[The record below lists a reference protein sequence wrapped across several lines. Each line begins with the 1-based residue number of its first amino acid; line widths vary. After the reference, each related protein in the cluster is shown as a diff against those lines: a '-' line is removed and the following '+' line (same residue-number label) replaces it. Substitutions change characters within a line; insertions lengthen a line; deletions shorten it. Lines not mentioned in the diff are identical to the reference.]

1 MVQSSLDGAN
11 GGGPKRQSPH
21 HRPRLLD
28 GLLFDE
34 HGRPMKPTSASRRT
48 AGAGGRRTY
57 RYYASRRD
65 TGDQRVATR
74 LPAEKLDDFVRDTIA
89 SHLADVAWVAGA
101 LREADAGA
109 AQVAEGV
116 AAASMRAGQVRGART
131 CEELGDLIERIDLGA
146 GVFLVSVRPETLV
159 GDPAGLASLVIEQK
173 LERAQPGRARPIVLG
188 GATDKPRRDA
198 GLIALIADARRW
210 ARALAEGEVPSVQA
224 ITADE
229 DQGKGAVSRV
239 LPLAYLAPDIVEMIL
254 EGRQPP
260 GLTAKRLRGMP
271 ELPLDWAE
279 QRRLLGFAPV

>member
-1 MVQSSLDGAN
+1 
-11 GGGPKRQSPH
+11 
-21 HRPRLLD
+21 
-28 GLLFDE
+28 
-34 HGRPMKPTSASRRT
+34 MKPTSASRQT
-48 AGAGGRRTY
+48 TGAGGRKTY

-65 TGDQRVATR
+65 PGDQRVATR

-89 SHLADVAWVAGA
+89 SRLADVAWVAGA

-109 AQVAEGV
+109 AQIAEGV

-188 GATDKPRRDA
+188 GATGMPRRDP
-198 GLIALIADARRW
+198 GVIALVADARRW
-210 ARALAEGEVPSVQA
+210 ARALADGEVPSVQA

-229 DQGKGAVSRV
+229 GLGKGTVSRV
-239 LPLAYLAPDIVEMIL
+239 LPLAYLASDIVETII

-260 GLTAKRLRGMP
+260 GLTAKRRRGLRAVSC
-271 ELPLDWAE
+271 ELCSGWFSLFTGNLPGILPN
-279 QRRLLGFAPV
+279 LGRSGRFLSRKAT